1 MTPVRVGALGE
12 VPEGE
17 LRAYDT
23 GLGRVAVARLEER
36 LFAVSDECTHA
47 GCSLAD
53 GELDESELAVE
64 CPCHGSAFDLETGE
78 PVRGPARD
86 PLTVYPVRIEAGWIE
101 IGPPEG

>member
-1 MTPVRVGALGE
+1 MRVGALGE

-17 LRAYDT
+17 LRAYET
-23 GLGRVAVARLEER
+23 ALGRVAVARLEER

-53 GELDESELAVE
+53 GGLDEDELAVE
-64 CPCHGSAFDLETGE
+64 CPCHGSAFDLGSGE

-86 PLTVYPVRIEAGWIE
+86 PLTVYPVRTDAGWIE